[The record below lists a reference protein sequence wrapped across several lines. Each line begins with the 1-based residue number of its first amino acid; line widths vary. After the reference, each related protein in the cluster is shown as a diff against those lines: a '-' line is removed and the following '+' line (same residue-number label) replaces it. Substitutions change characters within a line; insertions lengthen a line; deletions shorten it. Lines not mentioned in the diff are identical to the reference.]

1 MSESPGCYATD
12 FTLEQASHLSQS
24 HWNAGQAQQ
33 AERWCGGIA
42 VMTLID
48 LMISV
53 HSAPIHL
60 AGALGRPAWA
70 MLAFVPCWRWLLERD
85 DSPWYPSVRL
95 FRQPG
100 PDQWQPMV
108 ESMAQALR
116 QLADAS

>member
-1 MSESPGCYATD
+1 
-12 FTLEQASHLSQS
+12 
-24 HWNAGQAQQ
+24 
-33 AERWCGGIA
+33 
-42 VMTLID
+42 MTLID